1 MFTNQ
6 YTPLSSGYHPELD
19 VTAPFDEDFA
29 TWFQKLIGTLWWAV
43 ELGHIDIHLSV
54 ALLAQ
59 YLVQLRVGHLD
70 QAFHVFTY
78 LKSLLLSR
86 ILLDASKPMVHAH
99 CFTMTDWQDLYPE
112 AKEALPLNATDPCG
126 SDVLISC
133 FVGANHAGNK
143 VMHQSHTGIILF
155 CNQALILW
163 ISKCQ
168 STVETSTFGFE
179 FHAS

>member
-1 MFTNQ
+1 
-6 YTPLSSGYHPELD
+6 
-19 VTAPFDEDFA
+19 
-29 TWFQKLIGTLWWAV
+29 
-43 ELGHIDIHLSV
+43 
-54 ALLAQ
+54 
-59 YLVQLRVGHLD
+59 
-70 QAFHVFTY
+70 
-78 LKSLLLSR
+78 
-86 ILLDASKPMVHAH
+86 
-99 CFTMTDWQDLYPE
+99 MTDWQDLYPE